1 MKKWI
6 FLIITTIFLVFT
18 ACKKEKGCTDFAAAN
33 YNSDAEEDDG
43 SCTYNGCMNPAASN
57 FDPLAT
63 IDDGS
68 CIFPQVNYGCTD
80 STAINYNPTAIIDD
94 SSCCFIAGCTDTL
107 ALNYTPNACF
117 DDGGCVYFTPTPYQ
131 IISPSGFPNMDIPS
145 DNPMT
150 VEGVEL
156 GNKLFHDK
164 ILSGNGMQA
173 CASCHLQSAA
183 FSDTNQFSTGIDGF
197 SGNRNAS
204 AIINV
209 GWSNNLNWDGSAI
222 TLEEQAFE
230 PITNPLEMHETWS
243 NIENKLNTDD
253 EYPILFKNAFNID
266 YIDSN
271 YVVMAIAQFERT
283 LISAN
288 SKFDKYLK
296 GEAQLTAS
304 ELGGYAIFNSEKGD
318 CFHCHGTQMFT
329 DNLFHNNG
337 LDPEPFT
344 DLGLGKITNNASD
357 NAKFKTPTLRNI
369 EFSAP
374 YMHDGRFSTLE
385 EVVEHYNSGGEYSL
399 TVDPLMKKL
408 GVGLQLTNQE
418 KQDLVAFLKTLTDS
432 DFLDEN

>member
-1 MKKWI
+1 MTTKKI
-6 FLIITTIFLVFT
+6 LILLCLPLLFNS
-18 ACKKEKGCTDFAAAN
+18 CKKEGCTD
-33 YNSDAEEDDG
+33 
-43 SCTYNGCMNPAASN
+43 P
-57 FDPLAT
+57 
-63 IDDGS
+63 I
-68 CIFPQVNYGCTD
+68 
-80 STAINYNPTAIIDD
+80 AINYNPEADINNGSCIFFSTTPFIIE
-94 SSCCFIAGCTDTL
+94 I
-107 ALNYTPNACF
+107 
-117 DDGGCVYFTPTPYQ
+117 
-131 IISPSGFPNMDIPS
+131 PSGFPDMNITTN
-145 DNPMT
+145 NPMT
-150 VEGVEL
+150 VEGVAL

-173 CASCHLQSAA
+173 CASCHFQSAA

-197 SGNRNAS
+197 IGDRNAS
-204 AIINV
+204 TIINA
-209 GWSNNLNWDGSAI
+209 GWNNSNFWDGRASS
-222 TLEEQAFE
+222 LEEQAFE
-230 PITNPLEMHETWS
+230 PVVNPVEMNDTWL
-243 NIENKLNTDD
+243 NVEMKLNADI
-253 EYPILFKNAFNID
+253 EYPTLFKNAFNID

-271 YVVMAIAQFERT
+271 HVVMAIAQFERT

-288 SKFDKYLK
+288 SKFDKYLR
-296 GEAQLTAS
+296 GETQLTAS

-318 CFHCHGTQMFT
+318 CFHCHGTQMFM

-369 EFSAP
+369 EFSSP

-385 EVVEHYNSGGEYSL
+385 EVVEHYNSGGEYSI

-432 DFLDEN
+432 DFITEK